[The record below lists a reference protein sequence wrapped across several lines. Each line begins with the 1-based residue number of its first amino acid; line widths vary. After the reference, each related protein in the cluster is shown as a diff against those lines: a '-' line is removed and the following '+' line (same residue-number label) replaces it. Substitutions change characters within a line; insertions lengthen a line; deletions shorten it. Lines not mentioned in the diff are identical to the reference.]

1 MNEPRILIRLPNW
14 LGDVVMALPVI
25 RGIQNKYPDAKIS
38 LLGLPQFATLLESL
52 EVQYP
57 FIPLPK
63 KGLSY
68 YPSMLSYRG
77 KFDKQ
82 VLFTNSERG
91 DMEALLIGAKKRVG
105 IRRPGK
111 KRGLLTHHYVLD
123 KTFDEQQ
130 VHQTAL
136 WESMAQTTDMAEAAD
151 YTPYGEHQ
159 QPEKKTIGMICGTE
173 NMPEKR
179 WPIGHW
185 RELISKVLETDSD
198 ATIQL
203 YGTPNDKSIT
213 DQVADGFPSD
223 RLQNLAG
230 QTNLSEFIAYL
241 KNASLVVCN
250 DTGGMHLANAVGT
263 PVIALFGPTNP
274 IRTGPTYPHNSTVIQ
289 PEGCSKTGPMTISLI
304 PPNDVFSAIYIEE

>member
-14 LGDVVMALPVI
+14 LGDVVMALPVV
-25 RGIQNKYPDAKIS
+25 RGIQNKYPDAQIT
-38 LLGLPQFATLLESL
+38 LLGLPQFAALLDAL

-63 KGLSY
+63 KGLRY

-77 KFDKQ
+77 QFDQQ

-91 DMEALLIGAKKRVG
+91 DMEAFLIGAKKRVG

-123 KTFDEQQ
+123 QSFDEQQ
-130 VHQTAL
+130 VHQTTL
-136 WESMAQTTDMAEAAD
+136 WENMAKVTGMADAAD
-151 YTPYGEHQ
+151 LTPYGKHKESTQ
-159 QPEKKTIGMICGTE
+159 KTIGMICGTE

-179 WPIGHW
+179 WPIQHW
-185 RELISKVLETDSD
+185 RELIEKLLKDNPN
-198 ATIQL
+198 ALIQL
-203 YGTPNDKSIT
+203 YGTKNDKAIT
-213 DQVADGFPSD
+213 DQVAQGFEVN
-223 RLQNLAG
+223 RLENLAG
-230 QTNLSEFIAYL
+230 KTNLSEFIDYL
-241 KNASLVVCN
+241 KKASLVICN

-274 IRTGPTYPHNSTVIQ
+274 VRTGPTYPQNSVVLQ
-289 PEGCSKTGPMTISLI
+289 PEECPPTGPLPMDLISSSQVFESI
-304 PPNDVFSAIYIEE
+304 P